1 MSVYDTRRCLASW
14 PMPEIGPTHDRL
26 AAFAGR
32 WTGTEVLA
40 PSPWSEGGNAS
51 ATMSFA
57 TAAGGFA
64 LVQDYRSD
72 TGLTGHGVFSAIGDE
87 VLWHWFDSIGYPPEV
102 PARGGFEGDTLIL
115 TRTSPRGTNR
125 TTFTL
130 HGDELR
136 QSIEFDGRTLAE
148 ATYTR

>member
-1 MSVYDTRRCLASW
+1 MPSLMA
-14 PMPEIGPTHDRL
+14 MPEIGPTHDRL

-40 PSPWSEGGNAS
+40 PSPWSEGGSAS

-130 HGDELR
+130 DGDELR
-136 QSIEFDGRTLAE
+136 QSIEFDGRTLAQ